1 MFCKKCGKE
10 LEEGTLFCPF
20 CGQKQTEELKN
31 AEKAE
36 EQISNKKLM
45 LTGAVMAVVILA
57 VIAVFKLI
65 GKEPEKHAAV
75 NVAVEE
81 SAEIENVSKEPQ
93 KEKTEE
99 ESVDSADSETIQTTT
114 EGEGKE
120 TESEETEVKAE
131 KKSQVSHMTIGENE
145 YFGENE
151 YWFDEDGALTKASGD
166 WDIDIQYLTDSEGNK
181 VKGNMAERLIDMTS
195 VDEIWNEG
203 FLPCCNTKGHLIES
217 NSIIVNGGGTQS
229 TTYTHDGENIAEA
242 QTVYQDDTMYRRV
255 TDISFQYEEDH
266 DQIVLSMHEVS
277 SDFEGEFW
285 DMFTCSFDGDKLVE
299 CIYDADSSRGYDA
312 DSSRIRVYDG
322 SGNLVREKHDF
333 KMSDDYTDE
342 TTYQYDS
349 RGNLIKCERLNL
361 TEENGVEKENSVD
374 TDVYQYDENGYIT
387 QQESEAHKTR
397 EGNPYED
404 FQAVIDFQYDDNGNM
419 VQEKLKNETLRYDE
433 AGTVVEQSVY
443 DRNYIWEYDTEGKL
457 TYYSYL
463 SSSTGGEVVE
473 AASTY
478 LYDEQGRLTEVLVD
492 GETAMTIGY
501 TDAGML
507 EQIDVVKEIE
517 NGNSVEWKLI
527 NSLLP
532 AEEIAE
538 IQLFSFDGYSIMNRN
553 MMIEYR

>member
-10 LEEGTLFCPF
+10 LEEGTSFCPF
-20 CGQKQTEELKN
+20 CGQKQTEEELKN

-65 GKEPEKHAAV
+65 GKEPEKDAAV

-81 SAEIENVSKEPQ
+81 SAETETVSKEQQ
-93 KEKTEE
+93 KEKSEE
-99 ESVDSADSETIQTTT
+99 ESVDPADSETLQTTT

-120 TESEETEVKAE
+120 TELEETELEETEVKAE
-131 KKSQVSHMTIGENE
+131 KKPQVSHMTIGENE
-145 YFGENE
+145 Y
-151 YWFDEDGALTKASGD
+151 WFDEDGDLTKARGD
-166 WDIDIQYLTDSEGNK
+166 RDIDIQYLTDSEGNK
-181 VKGNMAERLIDMTS
+181 VRGNMAERLVDMTS
-195 VDEIWNEG
+195 IPEIWNVG
-203 FLPCCNTKGHLIES
+203 FLPCCNTKGHLIKNIVW
-217 NSIIVNGGGTQS
+217 NSVQS
-229 TTYTHDGENIAEA
+229 TIYIHDGENIAEA
-242 QTVYQDDTMYRRV
+242 QAVYQDDTMYRRV

-266 DQIVLSMHEVS
+266 DQIVLSIHEVS
-277 SDFEGEFW
+277 SDFEGEFR
-285 DMFTCSFDGDKLVE
+285 DTFTCSFDGDKLAE
-299 CIYDADSSRGYDA
+299 CVYDADSSRSYG
-312 DSSRIRVYDG
+312 DSSRIRAYDG
-322 SGNLVREKHDF
+322 NGNLVKEKYDF
-333 KMSDDYTDE
+333 AMDDASDYT
-342 TTYQYDS
+342 TVYQYDS
-349 RGNLIKCERLNL
+349 RGNLVKCESVNL
-361 TEENGVEKENSVD
+361 VEENGVEKENSVD

-387 QQESEAHKTR
+387 RQESEAHKTR

-433 AGTVVEQSVY
+433 TGTVVEQSAY
-443 DRNYIWEYDTEGKL
+443 GRNYIWEYDTEGKL

-478 LYDEQGRLTEVLVD
+478 LYDEQGQLTEILVD

-501 TDAGML
+501 TDAGMP

-517 NGNSVEWKLI
+517 NGNSVEWSLI
-527 NSLLP
+527 DSLLP
-532 AEEIAE
+532 AEEKAE
-538 IQLFSFDGYSIMNRN
+538 IELFQIFPWIMNKN
-553 MMIEYR
+553 VVIEYR